1 MAFFDVIKHEP
12 SNDTLVFKHPVVD
25 FNRKAK
31 LIVHANQE
39 AIVLMNGLACK
50 AYPPGKHELYSE
62 NRPGLKHV
70 AALFTGGEL
79 ANHCEVYFVNKLFFS
94 NIPWVTTAMD
104 IQEHTMQNY
113 QSFWSEGFF
122 DVQIADS
129 NKLFKA
135 IGNVDFFGVNELKD
149 FFRDRISSVAKEF
162 LSIAMAQMGIAYGEI
177 NSHNTY
183 LSQNTMSRV
192 QPYFDKIG
200 LALEEFRFCTTS
212 MDKDA
217 VFEEHRKRL
226 SERSGDKILNT
237 NYVQRRTL
245 DAMEAQANNQGTSGA
260 VSSTMAGAAFG
271 MGYGQTIGGMAGSM
285 MQSVINSQSGFGNMG
300 QPIGSDNSAGIV
312 QPHSV
317 QSDSN
322 NKRVCSRCHRELK
335 SDWNAC
341 PWCDTEP
348 QNVCPNCNYEL
359 PDGAIRCPICSTK
372 LHR

>member
-25 FNRKAK
+25 FNTKAK

-39 AIVLMNGLACK
+39 AIVLMNGLVCK
-50 AYPPGKHELYSE
+50 TYQPGKHELYSE
-62 NRPGLKHV
+62 NRPGLKHI

-104 IQEHTMQNY
+104 IQEQTMQNY

-129 NKLFKA
+129 NKLFKT
-135 IGNVDFFGVNELKD
+135 IGNVDFFGVGELME
-149 FFRDRISSVAKEF
+149 FFKDRISSVAKES

-192 QPYFDKIG
+192 RPYFDKLG
-200 LALEEFRFCTTS
+200 LTLEEFRFGTTS

-226 SERSGDKILNT
+226 LERSGDKILNT
-237 NYVQRRTL
+237 NYLQRRTL
-245 DAMEAQANNQGTSGA
+245 DVMEAQANNQGPSGA
-260 VSSTMAGAAFG
+260 VSGTVAGAAFG
-271 MGYGQTIGGMAGSM
+271 AGYGQTIGGMAGSM
-285 MQSVINSQSGFGNMG
+285 MQSAFTPQPGRVNIG
-300 QPIGSDNSAGIV
+300 QTIDSDNSAGLVKPHPV
-312 QPHSV
+312 QAD
-317 QSDSN
+317 SD
-322 NKRVCSRCHRELK
+322 NKRVCGKCHRELEL
-335 SDWNAC
+335 DWKVC
-341 PWCDTEP
+341 PWCYSIP
-348 QNVCPNCNYEL
+348 KKVCTNCNYEL
-359 PDGAIRCPICSTK
+359 PEGAVRCPICSTEVNN
-372 LHR
+372 